1 MSKQKTLSIKENEAP
16 KLKKCKMNCDTELAE
31 HLDKYDLTKFL
42 NQHSMNLF
50 IGKPRSGKTS
60 LLYSF
65 FKSRKL
71 LKGVYSTVYIF
82 QPKHS
87 RTSMSDNIFDTL
99 PEDQQFEELNYE
111 NLQEVADRVKQDAED
126 GYNSCIIFD
135 DQTAFLKNHDTM
147 KLFKELCFNR
157 RHLHLSMYFCV
168 QTWYSVL
175 KDLRRL
181 WSNIFVFKTS
191 KDELQN
197 IFDEVV
203 EQEKDLV
210 LPISKL
216 VFNAPYKWLFINTDS
231 GRLFDGFNEIII
243 E

>member
-1 MSKQKTLSIKENEAP
+1 MSKSIIIKENEAP
-16 KLKKCKMNCDTELAE
+16 TLKKCRMSCDTKLAE

-42 NQHSMNLF
+42 NQHSMNLL

-65 FKSRKL
+65 FKSKKL
-71 LKGVYSTVYIF
+71 LKGVYSTIYIF

-99 PEDQQFEELNYE
+99 PEDQQFEELSYDA
-111 NLQEVADRVKQDAED
+111 LKEVSDRVKADAEL
-126 GYNSCIIFD
+126 GFTSCIIFD
-135 DQTAFLKNHDTM
+135 DMTAYLKNKDTLQ
-147 KLFKELCFNR
+147 LFKELCFNR

-175 KDLRRL
+175 KDMRRL
-181 WSNIFVFKTS
+181 WTNIFVFKTS
-191 KDELQN
+191 KDELEN
-197 IFDEVV
+197 IFQEVV
-203 EQEKDLV
+203 EQDKDMV

-216 VFNAPYKWLFINTDS
+216 VFNQPFKYLFINTDS
-231 GRLFDGFNEIII
+231 GRLFDGFNELII

>member
-1 MSKQKTLSIKENEAP
+1 MSKHITIKQNKAPDLKT
-16 KLKKCKMNCDTELAE
+16 CKMQCDKKLSE
-31 HLDKYDLTKFL
+31 HLDEYDLTKFL
-42 NQHSMNLF
+42 NQHQMCLL

-65 FKSRKL
+65 FKSKKL
-71 LKGVYSTVYIF
+71 LKGVYSTIYIF

-87 RTSMSDNIFDTL
+87 RSSMSDNIFDTL
-99 PEDQQFEELNYE
+99 PEDQKYEELNFE
-111 NLQEVADRVKQDAED
+111 NLNNVSERVKKDAED
-126 GYNSCIIFD
+126 GYTSCIIMD
-135 DQTAFLKNHDTM
+135 DMTAYLKNHDTM

-157 RHLHLSMYFCV
+157 RHLHLSMFFAV

-175 KDLRRL
+175 KDMRRL

-216 VFNAPYKWLFINTDS
+216 VFNKPYKYLFINTDS